1 MMPRCFVSGQAV
13 DGGQGHGPNTR
24 FHLTPWAARLTTICR
39 IERLCES

>member
-24 FHLTPWAARLTTICR
+24 FHLTPWARALMDRLSLR
-39 IERLCES
+39 